1 MMQNWIFLTA
11 AAANLYYLKKLLMM
25 NKQLLTSVLCF
36 ALSACATTHNDKI
49 APITSTQLLKTT
61 TTWDG
66 KAITYPTGEKAQV
79 TALMIEIPVNGE
91 TGWHRHP
98 VPSFAMIVEGTLD
111 VALKDGSVN
120 HLKAGDPLVEVVD
133 TAHNGRN
140 TGSVPVKIMVFY
152 TGTVNSVLT
161 IKEKP

>member
-1 MMQNWIFLTA
+1 
-11 AAANLYYLKKLLMM
+11 M
-25 NKQLLTSVLCF
+25 NKTLLTGILTLVLT
-36 ALSACATTHNDKI
+36 ACATTHDNK
-49 APITSTQLLKTT
+49 ALPITSTQLIKTT

-66 KAITYPTGEKAQV
+66 KAIVYPSNDKAQV

-91 TGWHRHP
+91 TGWHHHP
-98 VPSFAMIVEGTLD
+98 VPSFAMILQGTLD
-111 VALKDGSVN
+111 VMLKDGSVN

-140 TGSVPVKIMVFY
+140 TGNVPVKIMVFY
-152 TGTVNSVLT
+152 AGTVNSVLT

>member
-1 MMQNWIFLTA
+1 MMQNWIFLIAVAVKLRTFHPKRLIM
-11 AAANLYYLKKLLMM
+11 NKLL
-25 NKQLLTSVLCF
+25 TTALCL
-36 ALSACATTHNDKI
+36 ALSACATTHDHPAEK
-49 APITSTQLLKTT
+49 ITSTQLIKTT

-66 KAITYPTGEKAQV
+66 KAITYPTDEKAQV

-98 VPSFAMIVEGTLD
+98 VPSFAMIVDGTLD
-111 VALKDGSVN
+111 VMLKDGSVN

-140 TGSVPVKIMVFY
+140 TGNVPVKIMVFY

-161 IKEKP
+161 IKEKL

>member
-1 MMQNWIFLTA
+1 MN
-11 AAANLYYLKKLLMM
+11 KKLLAGV
-25 NKQLLTSVLCF
+25 LTL
-36 ALSACATTHNDKI
+36 ALSACATTQNNK
-49 APITSTQLLKTT
+49 APSISSTQLIKTT

-66 KAITYPTGEKAQV
+66 KALVYPGNDQAQV

-98 VPSFAMIVEGTLD
+98 VPSFAMILEGTLD
-111 VALKDGSVN
+111 VMLKDGSVN

-140 TGSVPVKIMVFY
+140 TGDVPVKIMVFY
-152 TGTVNSVLT
+152 AGTVNSVLT

>member
-1 MMQNWIFLTA
+1 MI
-11 AAANLYYLKKLLMM
+11 K
-25 NKQLLTSVLCF
+25 KQLITSVLCLV
-36 ALSACATTHNDKI
+36 LSACASTHSGKTES
-49 APITSTQLLKTT
+49 ITSTQLIKTT

-111 VALKDGSVN
+111 VMLKDGSVN

-140 TGSVPVKIMVFY
+140 TGTVPVKIMVFY

>member
-1 MMQNWIFLTA
+1 
-11 AAANLYYLKKLLMM
+11 MM
-25 NKQLLTSVLCF
+25 NKQLLTSVLCV
-36 ALSACATTHNDKI
+36 ALSACATTHSDKI
-49 APITSTQLLKTT
+49 TSITSTQLIKTT

-111 VALKDGSVN
+111 VMLKDGSVN

-140 TGSVPVKIMVFY
+140 TGAVPVKIMVFY
-152 TGTVNSVLT
+152 TGTINSVLT

>member
-1 MMQNWIFLTA
+1 MM
-11 AAANLYYLKKLLMM
+11 K
-25 NKQLLTSVLCF
+25 KQLITSILCF
-36 ALSACATTHNDKI
+36 GLSACASTHSDKI
-49 APITSTQLLKTT
+49 ESITSTQLLKTT

-66 KAITYPTGEKAQV
+66 KAITYPTGEQAQV

-111 VALKDGSVN
+111 VTLKDGSVN

-140 TGSVPVKIMVFY
+140 TGTVPVKIMVFY

>member
-1 MMQNWIFLTA
+1 MI
-11 AAANLYYLKKLLMM
+11 
-25 NKQLLTSVLCF
+25 NKQLFTVILSLL
-36 ALSACATTHNDKI
+36 LSACATTHDHTAEKV
-49 APITSTQLLKTT
+49 TSIQLIKTT

-66 KAITYPTGEKAQV
+66 KDVVYPTNEQAQV

-98 VPSFAMIVEGTLD
+98 VPSFAMILDGTLE
-111 VALKDGSVN
+111 VMLKDGSVN
-120 HLKAGDPLVEVVD
+120 HLKAGDPLVEVVN

-152 TGTVNSVLT
+152 TGTVNSILT

>member
-1 MMQNWIFLTA
+1 
-11 AAANLYYLKKLLMM
+11 M
-25 NKQLLTSVLCF
+25 NKQLVTGICCL
-36 ALSACATTHNDKI
+36 ALAACSSTHDHKEAI
-49 APITSTQLLKTT
+49 SSTQLIKTT

-66 KAITYPTGEKAQV
+66 KPISYPTHEKAQV

-98 VPSFAMIVEGTLD
+98 VPSFAMIVQGTLD
-111 VALKDGSVN
+111 VMLRDGRVN

-140 TGSVPVKIMVFY
+140 TGDVPVKIMVFY
-152 TGTVNSVLT
+152 TGTVNNVLT
-161 IKEKP
+161 IKEQP

>member
-1 MMQNWIFLTA
+1 
-11 AAANLYYLKKLLMM
+11 M
-25 NKQLLTSVLCF
+25 NKQLLTVVLSLS
-36 ALSACATTHNDKI
+36 LSACATTHNHTAEKV
-49 APITSTQLLKTT
+49 TSTQLIKTT

-66 KAITYPTGEKAQV
+66 KDVVYPTNEKAQV

-98 VPSFAMIVEGTLD
+98 VPSFAMILDGTLD
-111 VALKDGSVN
+111 VMLKDGSVN
-120 HLKAGDPLVEVVD
+120 HLKAGDPLVEVVN

-140 TGSVPVKIMVFY
+140 TGTVPVKIMVFY
-152 TGTVNSVLT
+152 TGTVNSILT

>member
-1 MMQNWIFLTA
+1 LSAVIIIENNF
-11 AAANLYYLKKLLMM
+11 KKRLMM
-25 NKQLLTSVLCF
+25 KKQLITSVLCF
-36 ALSACATTHNDKI
+36 ALSACASTHSDKTES
-49 APITSTQLLKTT
+49 ITSTQLLKTT
-61 TTWDG
+61 STWDG
-66 KAITYPTGEKAQV
+66 KAITYPTSEKAQV

-111 VALKDGSVN
+111 VMLKNGSVN

-140 TGSVPVKIMVFY
+140 TGTVPVKIMVFY

>member
-1 MMQNWIFLTA
+1 MKTA
-11 AAANLYYLKKLLMM
+11 
-25 NKQLLTSVLCF
+25 LLTVVLTL
-36 ALSACATTHNDKI
+36 ALSACATTHNDKTSF
-49 APITSTQLLKTT
+49 ITVTQLLKTT

-66 KAITYPTGEKAQV
+66 KPLNYPTNDKAQV
-79 TALMIEIPVNGE
+79 TALMVEIPVNGE

-98 VPSFAMIVEGTLD
+98 IPSFAMIVQGTLD
-111 VALKDGSVN
+111 VMLKDGSVN

-140 TGSVPVKIMVFY
+140 TGNVPVKIMVFY
-152 TGTVNSVLT
+152 AGTVDSVLT

>member
-1 MMQNWIFLTA
+1 MI
-11 AAANLYYLKKLLMM
+11 K
-25 NKQLLTSVLCF
+25 KQLITSVLCL
-36 ALSACATTHNDKI
+36 ALSACASTHSGKTES
-49 APITSTQLLKTT
+49 ITSTQLIKTT

-66 KAITYPTGEKAQV
+66 KAIIYPTGEKAQV

-98 VPSFAMIVEGTLD
+98 VPSFAMIVEGSLD
-111 VALKDGSVN
+111 VMLKDGSVN

-140 TGSVPVKIMVFY
+140 TGTVPVKIMVFY